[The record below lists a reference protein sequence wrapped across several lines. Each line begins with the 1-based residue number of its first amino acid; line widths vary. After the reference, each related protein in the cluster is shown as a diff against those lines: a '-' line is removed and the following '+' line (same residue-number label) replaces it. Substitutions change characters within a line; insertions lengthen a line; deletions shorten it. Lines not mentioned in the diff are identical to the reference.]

1 MMEIERKILEIDVGK
16 VKRAILKLPP
26 TGTPASRPKKLFEGL
41 LRINYWDFPDH
52 RIYKK
57 RDLLRVREF
66 VPAHASGRGN
76 SKPYTELVYKT
87 YKGVK
92 YGCKYFDEC
101 EVNFV
106 GPGHGAQIG
115 AFLEKLEVKK
125 VLYYEKKRTLF
136 AWGKIK
142 FEIDE
147 HPKIPPFMEIEAPS
161 PMGINRA
168 IIALGIQ
175 DHEQTSETI
184 GELLARKYKK
194 VKLNGLV
201 F

>member
-1 MMEIERKILEIDVGK
+1 MMEIERKILEIDVAS
-16 VKRAILKLPP
+16 VKRAILKLSP
-26 TGTPASRPKKLFEGL
+26 RPKTLFEGL
-41 LRINYWDFPDH
+41 VRINYFDFPDR
-52 RIYKK
+52 RIREK

-66 VPAHASGRGN
+66 VEKG
-76 SKPYTELVYKT
+76 SKPFTELVYKT

-92 YGCKYFDEC
+92 AGCKYFDEC
-101 EVNFV
+101 EIKFE
-106 GPGHGAQIG
+106 GPDRAEELE
-115 AFLEKLEVKK
+115 AFLKKLGVKK
-125 VLYYEKKRTLF
+125 VLYYEKKRTHF

-161 PMGINRA
+161 PKDIEKT
-168 IIALGIQ
+168 IVVLGLQ
-175 DHEQTSETI
+175 DHEQTADSI
-184 GELLARKYKK
+184 GELLRRKYKK

>member
-1 MMEIERKILEIDVGK
+1 MMEIERKILEIDVAQ
-16 VKRAILKLPP
+16 VRRAILKLSP
-26 TGTPASRPKKLFEGL
+26 RPKKLFEGL
-41 LRINYWDFPDH
+41 LKINYFDFSDH

-57 RDLLRVREF
+57 RDLARVREF
-66 VPAHASGRGN
+66 VPARMSARADRT
-76 SKPYTELVYKT
+76 PYTELVYKT

-92 YGCKYFDEC
+92 AGCKYFDEC
-101 EVNFV
+101 EMRFE
-106 GPGHGAQIG
+106 GAG
-115 AFLEKLEVKK
+115 RAAELGNFLEKLGVQK

-147 HPKIPPFMEIEAPS
+147 HPKIPPFMEIEASS
-161 PMGINRA
+161 PKEIERA
-168 IIALGIQ
+168 IVALGLQ
-175 DHEQTSETI
+175 NHEQTSDTI
-184 GELLARKYKK
+184 EELLRRKYKK